1 MCKSKFDMLKYAK
14 IDVLGVT
21 TPQIYLKV
29 KGNWTGGHQENL
41 RVRAANINH
50 GSASSIWHC
59 IGGPDKINQFH
70 KLAKKTYNIDVF
82 T

>member
-1 MCKSKFDMLKYAK
+1 MCKSKFDLLKYGK

-50 GSASSIWHC
+50 GGASSIWHC
-59 IGGPDKINQFH
+59 VGGPN
-70 KLAKKTYNIDVF
+70 
-82 T
+82 